1 MPFRRNFKTE
11 QEKHKVRCSV
21 CGFPGIDTRFQQI
34 GGGMFRTGND
44 DGSAVNPVT
53 VTADALGVTS
63 APDSGVTDTS
73 KCLNCGTDNWIS
85 GSRGTL

>member
-1 MPFRRNFKTE
+1 
-11 QEKHKVRCSV
+11 
-21 CGFPGIDTRFQQI
+21 
-34 GGGMFRTGND
+34 MFRTGND